1 MLKSLPEIENPM
13 DLPDPEGSITLEN
26 AIITAPESTVAIIKN
41 ISLQIEKG
49 EVVGLIGPSGS
60 GKSTLARAMVGVW
73 ELRGGAVRYDADSYS
88 GSRAFGPVYW
98 LYTPR
103 C

>member
-13 DLPDPEGSITLEN
+13 DSQTPREVLWEN

-60 GKSTLARAMVGVW
+60 GKSTLARN
-73 ELRGGAVRYDADSYS
+73 GGSM
-88 GSRAFGPVYW
+88 GTSRWCG
-98 LYTPR
+98 
-103 C
+103 